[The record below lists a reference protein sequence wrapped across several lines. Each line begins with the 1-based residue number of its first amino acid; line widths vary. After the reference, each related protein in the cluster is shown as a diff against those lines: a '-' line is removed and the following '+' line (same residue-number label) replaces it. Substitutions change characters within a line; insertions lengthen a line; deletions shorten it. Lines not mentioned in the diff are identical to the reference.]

1 MKFKKIF
8 ALIFVGILSLGTT
21 AAYAKDYPYP
31 IGYYNFA
38 HANRYLTFATDG
50 GSFIKAV
57 EATTG
62 TEIDVTKY
70 VSTKSGYIFD
80 GWYSDPR
87 TKQNQVKNVV
97 LTENIVVY
105 AKWIDDGTPKQ
116 SENCVLSRTVTDNS
130 VILETTSGT
139 VEAPVTKLWI
149 EQNARLEYLMK
160 LKSKYSINHQN

>member
-1 MKFKKIF
+1 MKFKKLF
-8 ALIFVGILSLGTT
+8 ALIFVGVLSLCTN

-31 IGYYNFA
+31 IRYYNFA
-38 HANRYLTFATDG
+38 HADRYLTFATDG

-57 EATTG
+57 KSPTG
-62 TEIDVTKY
+62 TEIDVTQY
-70 VSTKSGYIFD
+70 IPTKSDYIFD

-87 TKQNQVKNVV
+87 TKQNQVKNVT

-116 SENCVLSRTVTDNS
+116 SENNIISRTVTDNS

-149 EQNARLEYLMK
+149 EQNARLEYLMS
-160 LKSKYSINHQN
+160 LKARK

>member
-1 MKFKKIF
+1 MKLKKIF
-8 ALIFVGILSLGTT
+8 ALLLAVTLCAGTT

-57 EATTG
+57 EAPTG

-70 VSTKSGYIFD
+70 VPTKSGYIFD

-87 TKQNQVKNVV
+87 TKQKKVESVC

-105 AKWIDDGTPKQ
+105 AKWLDDGTPKNN
-116 SENCVLSRTVTDNS
+116 EDYVIIRTVTDNS
-130 VILETTSGT
+130 VILETTSGI

-149 EQNARLEYLMK
+149 EQNARLEYLMS
-160 LKSKYSINHQN
+160 LKAAAN

>member
-8 ALIFVGILSLGTT
+8 ALLLAIALCTGTT

-31 IGYYNFA
+31 VGFYNFA
-38 HANRYLTFATDG
+38 QANRYLTFATDG

-57 EATTG
+57 EAPAG

-70 VSTKSGYIFD
+70 VPTKSGYIFD

-87 TKQNQVKNVV
+87 TKQNQVENVC

-105 AKWIDDGTPKQ
+105 AKWIDDGTPKNN
-116 SENCVLSRTVTDNS
+116 ENYVISRTVTDNS
-130 VILETTSGT
+130 VMLETTSGT

-149 EQNARLEYLMK
+149 EQNARLEYLMS
-160 LKSKYSINHQN
+160 LKALKK

>member
-8 ALIFVGILSLGTT
+8 ALIFVGVLSISTT

-31 IGYYNFA
+31 VGYYNFA
-38 HANRYLTFATDG
+38 HADRYLTFATDG
-50 GSFIKAV
+50 GSFVKAV
-57 EATTG
+57 KAPTG
-62 TEIDVTKY
+62 TEIDITEY
-70 VSTKSGYIFD
+70 IPTKSGYIFD
-80 GWYSDPR
+80 GWYLDPR
-87 TKQNQVKNVV
+87 TKQNQVENVI

-130 VILETTSGT
+130 VILETTSET

-149 EQNARLEYLMK
+149 EQNARLKYLMS
-160 LKSKYSINHQN
+160 LKATK

>member
-1 MKFKKIF
+1 MKSKKMF
-8 ALIFVGILSLGTT
+8 ALIFVGVLSISTT

-38 HANRYLTFATDG
+38 HADRYLTFATDG
-50 GSFIKAV
+50 GSFIKTV
-57 EATTG
+57 KVPTG
-62 TEIDVTKY
+62 TEIDVTNY
-70 VSTKSGYIFD
+70 VPTKSGYIFD

-87 TKQNQVKNVV
+87 TKQNRVKNVA

-116 SENCVLSRTVTDNS
+116 SENNVISRTVTNNS

-139 VEAPVTKLWI
+139 FEAQVTKLWI
-149 EQNARLEYLMK
+149 EQNARLEYLMS
-160 LKSKYSINHQN
+160 LKARK

>member
-1 MKFKKIF
+1 MKLKKIF
-8 ALIFVGILSLGTT
+8 ALLLAMALCAGTS
-21 AAYAKDYPYP
+21 AAYAKDYPHP

-57 EATTG
+57 EAPTG

-70 VSTKSGYIFD
+70 VPTKSGYIFD

-87 TKQNQVKNVV
+87 TKQNQVKKVV

-116 SENCVLSRTVTDNS
+116 CENCVLSRTVTDNS
-130 VILETTSGT
+130 VILETTNGT

-149 EQNARLEYLMK
+149 EQNARLEYLMSLK
-160 LKSKYSINHQN
+160 LYAP

>member
-1 MKFKKIF
+1 MDMKFKKIF
-8 ALIFVGILSLGTT
+8 TLLLAVTLCAGTT

-38 HANRYLTFATDG
+38 HSNRYLTFATDG
-50 GSFIKAV
+50 GSFIKTI
-57 EATTG
+57 EAPTG

-70 VSTKSGYIFD
+70 VPTKSGYKFD

-87 TKQNQVKNVV
+87 TKQNKVENVC

-105 AKWIDDGTPKQ
+105 AKWIDDGIPKNN
-116 SENCVLSRTVTDNS
+116 ENYVISRTVKDNS
-130 VILETTSGT
+130 VILKTTSGT

-149 EQNARLEYLMK
+149 EQNARLEYLMS
-160 LKSKYSINHQN
+160 LKARKK

>member
-8 ALIFVGILSLGTT
+8 ALIFVGVLSISTT

-38 HANRYLTFATDG
+38 HADRYLTFATDG

-57 EATTG
+57 KAPTG
-62 TEIDVTKY
+62 TEIDVTEY
-70 VSTKSGYIFD
+70 VPTKSGYIFD

-87 TKQNQVKNVV
+87 TKQNRVKNVA

-116 SENCVLSRTVTDNS
+116 CENCVLSRTVTDNS
-130 VILETTSGT
+130 VILETTNGT

-149 EQNARLEYLMK
+149 EQNARLEYLMSLK
-160 LKSKYSINHQN
+160 LYAP

>member
-1 MKFKKIF
+1 MDMKFKKIF
-8 ALIFVGILSLGTT
+8 ALLLAIALCTGTT

-31 IGYYNFA
+31 VGFYNFA
-38 HANRYLTFATDG
+38 QANRYLTFATDG

-57 EATTG
+57 EAPAG

-70 VSTKSGYIFD
+70 VPTKSGYIFD

-87 TKQNQVKNVV
+87 TKQNQVENVC

-105 AKWIDDGTPKQ
+105 AKWIDDGTPKNN
-116 SENCVLSRTVTDNS
+116 ENYVISRTVTDNS

-149 EQNARLEYLMK
+149 EQNARLEYLMS
-160 LKSKYSINHQN
+160 LKALKK

>member
-8 ALIFVGILSLGTT
+8 ALIFVGVLSISTT

-31 IGYYNFA
+31 VGFYNFA
-38 HANRYLTFATDG
+38 QANRYLTFATDG

-57 EATTG
+57 EAPAG

-70 VSTKSGYIFD
+70 VPTKSGYIFD

-87 TKQNQVKNVV
+87 TKQNQVENVC

-105 AKWIDDGTPKQ
+105 AKWIDDGTSKP
-116 SENCVLSRTVTDNS
+116 SENNVIRRTVTDNS

-139 VEAPVTKLWI
+139 VEASVTKLWI
-149 EQNARLEYLMK
+149 EQNARLEYLMS
-160 LKSKYSINHQN
+160 LKALKK

>member
-8 ALIFVGILSLGTT
+8 ALLLAIALCTGTT

-31 IGYYNFA
+31 VGFYNFA
-38 HANRYLTFATDG
+38 QANRYLTFATDG

-57 EATTG
+57 EAPAG

-70 VSTKSGYIFD
+70 VPTKSGYIFD

-87 TKQNQVKNVV
+87 TKQNQVENVC

-105 AKWIDDGTPKQ
+105 AKWIDDGTPKNN
-116 SENCVLSRTVTDNS
+116 ENYVISRTVTDNS

-149 EQNARLEYLMK
+149 EQNARLEYLMS
-160 LKSKYSINHQN
+160 LKALKK

>member
-1 MKFKKIF
+1 MKFKKFF
-8 ALIFVGILSLGTT
+8 ALLFATALCVGTN

-38 HANRYLTFATDG
+38 HASRYLTFATDG
-50 GSFIKAV
+50 GSFIKTI
-57 EATTG
+57 EAPTG
-62 TEIDVTKY
+62 TKIDVTRY
-70 VSTKSGYIFD
+70 VPVKSGYIFD

-87 TKQNQVKNVV
+87 TKQNQIKNVT

-105 AKWIDDGTPKQ
+105 AKWIDDGTQK
-116 SENCVLSRTVTDNS
+116 ENENYVISRTVTDNS

-149 EQNARLEYLMK
+149 EQNARLEYLMS
-160 LKSKYSINHQN
+160 LKDAAK

>member
-1 MKFKKIF
+1 MDMKFKKIF
-8 ALIFVGILSLGTT
+8 ALLLAIALCTETT

-31 IGYYNFA
+31 VGFYNFA
-38 HANRYLTFATDG
+38 QANRYLTFATDG

-57 EATTG
+57 EAPAG

-70 VSTKSGYIFD
+70 VPTKSGYIFD

-87 TKQNQVKNVV
+87 TKQNQVENVC

-105 AKWIDDGTPKQ
+105 AKWIDDGTPKNN
-116 SENCVLSRTVTDNS
+116 ENYVISRTVTDNS

-149 EQNARLEYLMK
+149 EQNARLEYLMSPK
-160 LKSKYSINHQN
+160 ALKK

>member
-1 MKFKKIF
+1 MDMKFKKIF
-8 ALIFVGILSLGTT
+8 ALLLAIALCTGTT

-31 IGYYNFA
+31 VGFYNFA
-38 HANRYLTFATDG
+38 QANRYLTFATDG

-57 EATTG
+57 EAPAG

-70 VSTKSGYIFD
+70 VPTKSGYIFD

-105 AKWIDDGTPKQ
+105 AKWIDDGTPKNN
-116 SENCVLSRTVTDNS
+116 ENYVISRTVTDNS

-149 EQNARLEYLMK
+149 EQNARLEYLMS
-160 LKSKYSINHQN
+160 LKALKK

>member
-1 MKFKKIF
+1 MDMKFKKIF
-8 ALIFVGILSLGTT
+8 ALIFVGVLSISTT

-38 HANRYLTFATDG
+38 HADRYLTFATDG

-57 EATTG
+57 KAPTG
-62 TEIDVTKY
+62 TEIDVTEY
-70 VSTKSGYIFD
+70 VPTKSGYIFD

-87 TKQNQVKNVV
+87 TKQNRVKNVA

-116 SENCVLSRTVTDNS
+116 IENNIISRTVTNNS

-149 EQNARLEYLMK
+149 EQNARLEYLMSLETGVK
-160 LKSKYSINHQN
+160 

>member
-1 MKFKKIF
+1 MKLKKIF
-8 ALIFVGILSLGTT
+8 ALLLAMALCTGTS
-21 AAYAKDYPYP
+21 AAYAKDYPHP

-50 GSFIKAV
+50 ASFIKAV
-57 EATTG
+57 EAPTG
-62 TEIDVTKY
+62 TEIDVTEY
-70 VSTKSGYIFD
+70 VPTKSGYIFD

-87 TKQNQVKNVV
+87 TKQNKVENVC

-105 AKWIDDGTPKQ
+105 AKWIDDGTPKNN
-116 SENCVLSRTVTDNS
+116 ENYVISRTVTDNS

-149 EQNARLEYLMK
+149 EQNTRLEYLMS
-160 LKSKYSINHQN
+160 LKTAAN